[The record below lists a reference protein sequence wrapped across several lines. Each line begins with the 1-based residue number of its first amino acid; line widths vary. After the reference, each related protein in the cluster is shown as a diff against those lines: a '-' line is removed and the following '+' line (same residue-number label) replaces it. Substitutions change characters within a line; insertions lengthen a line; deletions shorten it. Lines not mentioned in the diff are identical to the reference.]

1 MKKPIIPVVLLILIG
16 ILAAVALRSY
26 KNASDKELAV
36 DRATQERADAIRQRD
51 AAEKRAAAQAEASR
65 LAELQAN
72 QDARAAARQEAL
84 AAQAERDAAQATAA
98 AQAKSAQVAEQLAEL
113 RRAKADAENEA
124 RSLQAERDAAAKER
138 EAARAR
144 TLKQLDELD
153 QQRRALAQDDARLKA
168 AMKAAQ
174 PVQSTWK
181 PGPLTPR
188 DVQPTDY
195 KRRAHEY
202 QEIFMAND
210 AALTPPAPKPAKP

>member
-36 DRATQERADAIRQRD
+36 DRATQERADAIRQ
-51 AAEKRAAAQAEASR
+51 
-65 LAELQAN
+65 
-72 QDARAAARQEAL
+72 
-84 AAQAERDAAQATAA
+84 RDAAQATAA